1 MRERELR
8 IRNKH
13 HRPQLPFAVLALK
26 EKMTT
31 CCLDHHSHS
40 HLSQTNKT
48 LFDICQSQKSLGKF
62 RLLKLEDFH
71 FIKGSAGK
79 CLQSR
84 GIYRLIFP
92 SGAGNQPECFRTI
105 HKVIFKTSLRGHYNT
120 PSMRITASTGSKML
134 KNATF
139 YWASFLS
146 CYYPLHNTV

>member
-40 HLSQTNKT
+40 HVSQTNRT

-105 HKVIFKTSLRGHYNT
+105 HKVIFKTSLRGHYSCLQYTFHANNCIH
-120 PSMRITASTGSKML
+120 RI
-134 KNATF
+134 KNA
-139 YWASFLS
+139 
-146 CYYPLHNTV
+146 